1 MDSKLK
7 KRKNTYLGL
16 NTNCFSCHEDIHQK
30 TLGDNCSKCHNTE
43 SFKPAVKFDHSNAE
57 FKLTGAHQKV
67 ECIGCHKMETEKWE
81 TISDI

>member
-1 MDSKLK
+1 K

-16 NTNCFSCHEDIHQK
+16 NANCFTCHEDIHQK

-43 SFKPAVKFDHSNAE
+43 VFKPAANFDHSTAA

-67 ECIGCHKMETEKWE
+67 ECISCHKM
-81 TISDI
+81 